1 MENYLV
7 ECRLDDDVQYEH
19 YMLCLWYMV
28 YGIWYMNRGVVFALE
43 VADDARLVWF
53 KIS

>member
-1 MENYLV
+1 MTTYNMNIICYA
-7 ECRLDDDVQYEH
+7 CGI
-19 YMLCLWYMV
+19 WYMV